1 MNRLQISI
9 ITAFFSLT
17 SVASSTQH
25 SILRLAFADSLKVKN
40 TAPVTPKLPQTDS
53 SKVEKRQVR
62 YSPVR
67 ELQMD
72 IDALLA
78 APELSNANIGI
89 AVLAVENGEYFY
101 RKNETKNYIP
111 ASTLKTLTTAAALDI
126 LGKDFR
132 YSTKIYLDGEP
143 PVNGEFVGNMIIR
156 GVGDPTMSSYFYP
169 DPIDILE
176 EFAMKLDS
184 FGIRSI
190 RGNIIADDSYFDD
203 NYYATGWAFDDLM
216 YPYSAQVN
224 ALSFAD
230 NKVDVQVNPAQ
241 AVGELSR
248 ISMLPDNT
256 YVHIINNAL
265 TSSSDSQEL
274 LVPYRDTRTNSIEIR
289 GKIPFE
295 AKGLGVGSISGSK
308 LSVTIDNPSL
318 YFLNLLKQTLEKHG
332 IKVRG
337 ALLDYADWNMKISY
351 ARLQSI
357 CEHTSPPL
365 SEIVAVVN
373 KFSHNLC
380 AEMLLKTIG
389 KETTGIG
396 SFATGLEQ
404 IKKYAARQGILTNSI
419 NVVDGSGLSR
429 LNLISPQNQVTL
441 LSSIYRSNKQETFL
455 ASLAVPGAQGTLRGR
470 MTQSRAEK
478 NVWAKTGSMNNVSA
492 ICGYI
497 TTRDSEPLAFSIIVN
512 GFTVP
517 ENIVHN
523 LQDLIC
529 MRLASFTRK

>member
-1 MNRLQISI
+1 MNKLRI
-9 ITAFFSLT
+9 IVVAVLLCWSAVAT
-17 SVASSTQH
+17 SAQRSTM
-25 SILRLAFADSLKVKN
+25 RLAFADSAKVKVIPISPAKS
-40 TAPVTPKLPQTDS
+40 TLPDS
-53 SKVEKRQVR
+53 LKPEKRQVR
-62 YSPVR
+62 FSPVR

-78 APELSNANIGI
+78 APELSNSNIGV
-89 AVLAVENGEYFY
+89 AVLAIENGEYFY
-101 RKNETKNYIP
+101 RKNETKNYVP

-143 PVNGEFVGNMIIR
+143 PANGEYVGNMIIR

-169 DPIDILE
+169 DPQDVLE
-176 EFAMKLDS
+176 EFALKLDS
-184 FGIRSI
+184 SGIRSI
-190 RGNIIADDSYFDD
+190 RGNIIADDSYFDE
-203 NYYATGWAFDDLM
+203 NYYGQGWSFDDLM
-216 YPYSAQVN
+216 FPYSAQVN

-230 NKVDVQVNPAQ
+230 NKVDVQVYPAQ
-241 AVGELSR
+241 TIGELSR
-248 ISMLPDNT
+248 ISMSPDNT
-256 YVHIINNAL
+256 YVQIINNAL
-265 TSSSDSQEL
+265 TTSAESPDI
-274 LVPYRDTRTNSIEIR
+274 LVPYRELHSNTIEIR
-289 GKIPFE
+289 GKIPLE
-295 AKGLGVGSISGSK
+295 AKGMGEITPTRIP
-308 LSVTIDNPSL
+308 VTIDNPSM
-318 YFLNLLKQTLEKHG
+318 YFLNLFKQTLEKHG

-351 ARLQSI
+351 ARLQPI

-365 SEIVAVVN
+365 SEIIAVVN

-396 SFATGLEQ
+396 SFAKGLEQ
-404 IKKYAARQGILTNSI
+404 VKKFAMRQGILTDNIS
-419 NVVDGSGLSR
+419 VVDGSGLSR

-441 LSSIYRSNKQETFL
+441 LSSVYRSDKKETFL

-478 NVWAKTGSMNNVSA
+478 NVRAKTGSMNNVSA

-497 TTRDSEPLAFSIIVN
+497 TTRDFEPLAFSIIAN

-529 MRLASFTRK
+529 MRLSSFTRK

>member
-1 MNRLQISI
+1 MNTLQII
-9 ITAFFSLT
+9 IVVLLLLLSNITFS
-17 SVASSTQH
+17 AQH
-25 SILRLAFADSLKVKN
+25 TLPRMSFADSSKVKIL
-40 TAPVTPKLPQTDS
+40 TPTTKQPSPDS

-89 AVLAVENGEYFY
+89 AVLAIENGEYFY

-143 PVNGEFVGNMIIR
+143 PINGEFVGNVIIR

-176 EFAMKLDS
+176 ELAIKLDS
-184 FGIRSI
+184 LGIRSI

-203 NYYATGWAFDDLM
+203 NYYAPGWSVDDLM

-230 NKVDVQVNPAQ
+230 NKVEVQVRPAQ
-241 AVGELSR
+241 VVGELSR
-248 ISMLPDNT
+248 ISVSPDNT
-256 YVHIINNAL
+256 YVHITNYAL
-265 TSSSDSQEL
+265 TAPSDSPEL
-274 LVPYRDTRTNSIEIR
+274 LVPFREPRTNTIEIR
-289 GKIPFE
+289 GKIPLE
-295 AKGLGVGSISGSK
+295 AKGGGELIGSK
-308 LSVTIDNPSL
+308 LSVTIDNPAL
-318 YFLNLLKQTLEKHG
+318 YFLNLFKQTLEKHN

-337 ALLDYADWNMKISY
+337 ALLDFADWNMKISY
-351 ARLQSI
+351 SRLQPV

-396 SFATGLEQ
+396 SFAKGVEQ
-404 IKKYAARQGILTNSI
+404 VRKFAARQGILADNI
-419 NVVDGSGLSR
+419 NIVDGSGLSR
-429 LNLISPQNQVTL
+429 LNLFSPQNQVTL
-441 LSSIYRSNKQETFL
+441 LSSIYRSDKRETFL
-455 ASLAVPGAQGTLRGR
+455 TSLALPGAQGTLRGR

-478 NVWAKTGSMNNVSA
+478 NVRAKTGSMNNVSA

-497 TTRDSEPLAFSIIVN
+497 TTRDVEPLAFSIIAN